1 MRDAD
6 NNVKL
11 IVLDRLKAIQEANPR
26 VLEDLVMDTLRL
38 LGSSDIEVR
47 QKSLQIALD
56 MITSRNVGEVTAI
69 LKKELQRTHHQE
81 YEKVQ
86 SSSEHFIALK
96 HYPANHIRMRI
107 EQTKILILFIHDRTR
122 STANY

>member
-1 MRDAD
+1 MKDAD

-11 IVLDRLKAIQEANPR
+11 IVLDRLKSIQEANPR

-47 QKSLQIALD
+47 QRSLQIALD
-56 MITSRNVGEVTAI
+56 MITSRNVSDVTAI

-81 YEKVQ
+81 YEKV
-86 SSSEHFIALK
+86 HNFLF
-96 HYPANHIRMRI
+96 RM
-107 EQTKILILFIHDRTR
+107 
-122 STANY
+122 